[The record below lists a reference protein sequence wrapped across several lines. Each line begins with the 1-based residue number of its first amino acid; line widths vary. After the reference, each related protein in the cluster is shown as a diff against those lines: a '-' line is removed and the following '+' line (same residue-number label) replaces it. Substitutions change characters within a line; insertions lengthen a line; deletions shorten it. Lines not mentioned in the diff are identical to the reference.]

1 MVIVRYF
8 VVEDHILNTTSGLVT
23 QVYLDELWD
32 LALSKIIPVLR
43 IHIVSNRFFLSCL
56 ILLEIVVEFTVTSAK
71 QVILLSQLVWLLSV
85 NSL

>member
-1 MVIVRYF
+1 MMIRVLLLVIRYF

-43 IHIVSNRFFLSCL
+43 IHIVSSCSVL
-56 ILLEIVVEFTVTSAK
+56 AVDTR
-71 QVILLSQLVWLLSV
+71 WL
-85 NSL
+85 

>member
-1 MVIVRYF
+1 MMIRVLLLVIRYF

-43 IHIVSNRFFLSCL
+43 IHIVSGHSVLAVDMG
-56 ILLEIVVEFTVTSAK
+56 LL
-71 QVILLSQLVWLLSV
+71 
-85 NSL
+85 

>member
-1 MVIVRYF
+1 VESVLCAAVRYF

-43 IHIVSNRFFLSCL
+43 IHIVSNCTLLTVDVTQRVLS
-56 ILLEIVVEFTVTSAK
+56 EIKSFVVFY
-71 QVILLSQLVWLLSV
+71 
-85 NSL
+85 